1 MKYVSYITITLHFG
15 RQLLQ
20 LIYHNREIRINYEIL
35 EISVWR
41 LVCFK
46 SVFQIIFDM
55 KKFNRTSPEAF
66 I

>member
-41 LVCFK
+41 LLCFK
-46 SVFQIIFDM
+46 ISFPNNFRYEKIQ
-55 KKFNRTSPEAF
+55 
-66 I
+66 